1 MTEQETETVKPSEA
15 TETGAATITTQ
26 AQTTTETVGKS
37 AEAQLAD
44 MQEALKKA
52 NHEAAKYRKQ
62 VEAVEQAEKARK
74 DADLSEMDK
83 LKRDLAEAQQ
93 KAKTLEIASLQR
105 QAAEKHGLPPALASR
120 LKGETLE
127 ELEADASDL
136 VKTLPKPQAQ
146 KLNPTNPGAEASQSG
161 ETVDERRKRL
171 LG

>member
-1 MTEQETETVKPSEA
+1 MAEQETETVKQAEA
-15 TETGAATITTQ
+15 TETGATNNQ
-26 AQTTTETVGKS
+26 AQAPTETAGKS

-52 NHEAAKYRKQ
+52 NHGAAKYRKQ
-62 VEAVEQAEKARK
+62 VEAIEQAEKARK

-83 LKRDLAEAQQ
+83 IKRDLAEAQQ

-161 ETVDERRKRL
+161 ETVEERRRRL